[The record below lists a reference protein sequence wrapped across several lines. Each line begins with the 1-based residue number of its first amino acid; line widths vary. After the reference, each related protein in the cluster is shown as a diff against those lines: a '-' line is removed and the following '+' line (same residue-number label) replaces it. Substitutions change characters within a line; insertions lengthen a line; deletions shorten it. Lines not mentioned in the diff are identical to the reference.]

1 MEMAAAAAAA
11 KRESAAAAEAEAA
24 ADRFRETFSLL
35 KGTAGAKRKFRVHFV
50 KYRDGSNYTG
60 ELVRGELTIT
70 LQKTRLATFLFLSL
84 EYKDAYFCQQ
94 FRKKSKLKQFDTVE
108 FDNADKH

>member
-24 ADRFRETFSLL
+24 ADRFRETFSFL

-60 ELVRGELTIT
+60 ELVR
-70 LQKTRLATFLFLSL
+70 S
-84 EYKDAYFCQQ
+84 
-94 FRKKSKLKQFDTVE
+94 
-108 FDNADKH
+108 

>member
-11 KRESAAAAEAEAA
+11 KRESAAEAEAEAA
-24 ADRFRETFSLL
+24 ADRFRETFSFL

-60 ELVRGELTIT
+60 ELVR
-70 LQKTRLATFLFLSL
+70 S
-84 EYKDAYFCQQ
+84 
-94 FRKKSKLKQFDTVE
+94 
-108 FDNADKH
+108 

>member
-24 ADRFRETFSLL
+24 ADRFRETFSFL

-60 ELVRGELTIT
+60 ELVRGE
-70 LQKTRLATFLFLSL
+70 FV
-84 EYKDAYFCQQ
+84 
-94 FRKKSKLKQFDTVE
+94 KKNIVAERQLVKERQR
-108 FDNADKH
+108 